1 MSLVFRILNICL
13 QNNYSKHIGGVAM
26 NTNELIVKYRNKKNL
41 MQIDVA
47 SKAGINLQYYQ
58 AIERGERKQRLKTL
72 LKIASA
78 LDIPLD
84 FLFQDTCKEFLI
96 FSIIDCLER
105 YSEQELLELYNII
118 GEYLNEK

>member
-1 MSLVFRILNICL
+1 
-13 QNNYSKHIGGVAM
+13 M
-26 NTNELIVKYRNKKNL
+26 NTNEIIVKYRNKKNL